1 LFLLLLHSVLEE
13 IDVLFQLLLLLLLCS
28 IRKGTGGQGEEEEGE
43 EPAEFGKVE
52 EEEEGEEEEV
62 GCEKRGDG
70 GKSHAAV
77 KNRGARSGNKLE
89 QQQQLLGGE
98 KKQQQHQEGCGEY
111 TRMEEGFDE
120 REGRSTERGLR
131 VQRR

>member
-1 LFLLLLHSVLEE
+1 M
-13 IDVLFQLLLLLLLCS
+13 LFQLLLLLLLCS

-43 EPAEFGKVE
+43 EPAEFGKV
-52 EEEEGEEEEV
+52 
-62 GCEKRGDG
+62 DG